1 MWALLLGFALQPFS
15 VNGAFRAPAG
25 PSPSEKVKHL
35 LLDISESVQKAS
47 EDADL
52 TFATLDTYNQQLELS
67 LQNEIGAL
75 NQTLLKLST
84 VQGKYR
90 NEIASSE
97 GELKHLNS
105 AVEGSTQIATS
116 YEKGTAKV
124 GKKFD
129 GLLVSVK
136 ALIALLQNAVITPD
150 GTLVTPEEPDAHG
163 QPSKVFNAIRRL
175 LSAHAKSLQDK
186 YGDILKSFSATS
198 FIQVQNPLAHDFETV
213 RMTPK
218 MLSRTVAALQ
228 WVQNSLHDRKDQAL
242 GQFESREQKYE
253 SDATATSANLDAQ
266 QGVQAENER
275 KSEELSFSVGFTKV
289 VLQKDQEFLNMVTQT
304 ARAKKKLVDE
314 IGALRSKEKTTI
326 KNLVDILS
334 GKFKVANAPTLAPLP
349 VAVAPKSHQDWLWN
363 KHDNSRP
370 PSFMDISFVQVRS
383 HTKPK
388 ISNLQTQIETALHNK
403 EDTHALLMKIKAQ
416 LDSSAASTMDAD
428 NVRDVM
434 TSLQDVLKQTLNE
447 QSRAEEAKR
456 KCDSQMYRAR
466 EEEQGLKAN
475 VALMSTARDHTS
487 AAIKAAKSN
496 LQGISKKIE
505 ALKKSGTDF
514 TQINAQSL
522 HTLEEQGRD
531 RSTIMVAVNKAAE
544 VAERA
549 LPSDQAPAIVLLKQ
563 LAKQFTEQEQ
573 KERAYREQQG
583 AFKGAFLQY
592 VEDYVQLLKDRE
604 NHYEDALAALELYSD
619 EISTDEV
626 GQKDSLT
633 SADELKQENVDLCD
647 SILKFYDHHT
657 KRRMELV
664 QTLKKILPK
673 VPEILNMES
682 R

>member
-1 MWALLLGFALQPFS
+1 
-15 VNGAFRAPAG
+15 
-25 PSPSEKVKHL
+25 
-35 LLDISESVQKAS
+35 
-47 EDADL
+47 
-52 TFATLDTYNQQLELS
+52 
-67 LQNEIGAL
+67 
-75 NQTLLKLST
+75 
-84 VQGKYR
+84 
-90 NEIASSE
+90 
-97 GELKHLNS
+97 
-105 AVEGSTQIATS
+105 
-116 YEKGTAKV
+116 
-124 GKKFD
+124 
-129 GLLVSVK
+129 
-136 ALIALLQNAVITPD
+136 
-150 GTLVTPEEPDAHG
+150 
-163 QPSKVFNAIRRL
+163 
-175 LSAHAKSLQDK
+175 
-186 YGDILKSFSATS
+186 
-198 FIQVQNPLAHDFETV
+198 V

-218 MLSRTVAALQ
+218 LLSRTVAGLQ
-228 WVQNSLHDRKDQAL
+228 WIQNSLHDRKDQAL
-242 GQFESREQKYE
+242 GQFESRQQKYE

-275 KSEELSFSVGFTKV
+275 KSEELAFSVGFTKV
-289 VLQKDQEFLNMVTQT
+289 VLDTDEQFLKVVMQT
-304 ARAKKKLVDE
+304 AKEKKKLVDE
-314 IGALRSKEKTTI
+314 IGALRSKEQTTI
-326 KNLVDILS
+326 KNLVDILN
-334 GKFKVANAPTLAPLP
+334 GKYKVANAPTLAPLP
-349 VAVAPKSHQDWLWN
+349 VAVQPKSHQDWLWN
-363 KHDNSRP
+363 KHDNSKA
-370 PSFMDISFVQVRS
+370 PSFMDISFLQTSSRS
-383 HTKPK
+383 RPK
-388 ISNLQTQIETALHNK
+388 ISNLQTQIESALHNK

-416 LDSSAASTMDAD
+416 LDSSAASQMDAD

-475 VALMSTARDHTS
+475 VALMSTARDHTG
-487 AAIKAAKSN
+487 AAIRAAKTN

-514 TQINAQSL
+514 SQINAQSL

-583 AFKGAFLQY
+583 AFKAAFLQY
-592 VEDYVQLLKDRE
+592 VTNYVQLLKDRE
-604 NHYEDALAALELYSD
+604 NHYEDALAALELYAD
-619 EISTDEV
+619 ELSNDEV

-664 QTLKKILPK
+664 QTLKKILPR
-673 VPEILNMES
+673 VPEILNMETQ
-682 R
+682 